1 MKDVEIDS
9 GSVVIV
15 LVAPKKNINM
25 VVYVERDLCLGFKNY
40 TKSDR
45 IDVPIKAMECVGV
58 IRHHLLAAKST
69 KNLKGAI
76 TD

>member
-1 MKDVEIDS
+1 MKDVERDS
-9 GSVVIV
+9 GPVVLV
-15 LVAPKKNINM
+15 LVASKTTFKE
-25 VVYVERDLCLGFKNY
+25 VVYAEGDLCLGFKNS
-40 TKSDR
+40 TKSNR

>member
-15 LVAPKKNINM
+15 LVAPKKNINV
-25 VVYVERDLCLGFKNY
+25 VVYAERDLCLGFKHS
-40 TKSDR
+40 TKSDQ
-45 IDVPIKAMECVGV
+45 IGVPIKAMECVGV
-58 IRHHLLAAKST
+58 IRHHVLAFKSG
-69 KNLKGAI
+69 KNLKGKI